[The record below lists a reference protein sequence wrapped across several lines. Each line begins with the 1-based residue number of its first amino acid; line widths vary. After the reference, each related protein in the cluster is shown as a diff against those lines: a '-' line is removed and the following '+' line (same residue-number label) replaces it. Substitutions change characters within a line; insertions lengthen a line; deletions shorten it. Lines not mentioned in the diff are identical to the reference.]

1 MWLESTHQ
9 ALSWPCTE
17 SEHQVQHQNLKYLP
31 QTCPLLHS
39 ERRRKIHDF
48 LSLLFIAEEKVF
60 EKYIHAI
67 YCLHLAKSQKIGET
81 GLTFLNRAEREHKFL
96 SKENTSFLFPPA
108 CASLCC
114 WQKHEVQS
122 TADSAASVVRCR
134 QSGRK
139 STDCNR
145 LHFPIS
151 PLNYSSS

>member
-48 LSLLFIAEEKVF
+48 LSLLFISWRKSIWKVHSCYLLPTPHKVT
-60 EKYIHAI
+60 E
-67 YCLHLAKSQKIGET
+67 IGET